1 MSRIR
6 AVIFDWA
13 GTVVDYGS
21 RAPVNAFLELFAR
34 HGVTATVEQARGPM
48 GAHKREHIREMLAM
62 PEIAAAWQA
71 RQGRAPSEA
80 DLDQLY
86 KEFIPLQTEV
96 IARHADVLPHV
107 PAAMSELRRR
117 GIKVGST
124 TGYTREMTTAL
135 VAAAAAGGFAPDAI
149 VCADEV
155 PAGRPAPWM
164 ALEAAKRMDTWP
176 VRACVKI
183 GDTLADIAEG
193 RNAGM
198 WSIGITKTGNEL
210 GLAEAEADALP
221 AAELRRRL
229 AEADWRFRRAGAH
242 DVIESL
248 AALPALLDS
257 IEAALARGQTP

>member
-1 MSRIR
+1 MSRIK

-21 RAPVNAFLELFAR
+21 RAPVQAFFDLFSR
-34 HGVTATVEQARGPM
+34 NGVTATVEQARGPM
-48 GAHKREHIREMLAM
+48 GAHKREHIRAMLAM
-62 PEIAAAWQA
+62 PAIASAWQSKH
-71 RQGRAPSEA
+71 GRAPVEA
-80 DLDQLY
+80 DLDRLY
-86 KEFIPLQTEV
+86 QEFIPLQTEV
-96 IARHADVLPHV
+96 IGRHTDVLPHV
-107 PAAMSELRRR
+107 PEAMRELRRR

-124 TGYTREMTTAL
+124 TGYTREMTGAL
-135 VAAAAAGGFAPDAI
+135 VAAAAAGGFAPDAV

-155 PAGRPAPWM
+155 PAGRPSPWM
-164 ALEAAKRMDTWP
+164 AVEAARRMDTWP
-176 VRACVKI
+176 MRACVKI

-198 WSIGITKTGNEL
+198 WSIGVTKTGNEL
-210 GLAEAEADALP
+210 GLSEAEADALP
-221 AAELRRRL
+221 APDLARRL

-257 IEAALARGQTP
+257 IEAAMARGQTP

>member
-21 RAPVNAFLELFAR
+21 RAPVNAFLELFSR
-34 HGVTATVEQARGPM
+34 HGVTATAGQARQPM

-62 PEIAAAWQA
+62 PAIAQAWQS
-71 RQGRAPSEA
+71 RHGRAPGEA

-86 KEFIPLQTEV
+86 REFIPLQTEV
-96 IARHADVLPHV
+96 IARHADIIPHV
-107 PAAMSELRRR
+107 PEAMRELRRR

-124 TGYTREMTTAL
+124 TGYTREMTGAL
-135 VAAAAAGGFAPDAI
+135 VAAAARGGFAPDAV

-155 PAGRPAPWM
+155 PEGRPAPWM
-164 ALEAAKRMDTWP
+164 ALEAARRMNAWP
-176 VRACVKI
+176 VRACVKV

-198 WSIGITKTGNEL
+198 WSIGVTRTGNEL
-210 GLAEAEADALP
+210 GLSESEAEAMP
-221 AAELRRRL
+221 GAELRARL
-229 AEADWRFRRAGAH
+229 ADADWRFRRAGAH

-248 AALPALLDS
+248 AELPALLDS
-257 IEAALARGQTP
+257 IESALARGQTP

>member
-1 MSRIR
+1 MIRIK

-34 HGVTATVEQARGPM
+34 HGVNASVEQARAPM
-48 GAHKREHIREMLAM
+48 GAHKREHIRAMLAM
-62 PEIAAAWQA
+62 PAIAAAWQSKH
-71 RQGRAPSEA
+71 GRAPGEP

-86 KEFIPLQTEV
+86 QEFIPLQTEV
-96 IARHADVLPHV
+96 IARHTDVIPHV
-107 PAAMSELRRR
+107 PEAMRELRRR
-117 GIKVGST
+117 GIRVGST
-124 TGYTREMTTAL
+124 TGYTREMTSAL
-135 VAAAAAGGFAPDAI
+135 VAAAAQGGFAPDAV

-155 PAGRPAPWM
+155 PEGRPAPWM
-164 ALEAAKRMDTWP
+164 ALEAARRLNAWP
-176 VRACVKI
+176 MRACVKI
-183 GDTLADIAEG
+183 GDTVADIAEG

-198 WSIGITKTGNEL
+198 WSVGLTRTGNEL
-210 GLAEAEADALP
+210 GLSEAEAASLPEAALR
-221 AAELRRRL
+221 ARL

-242 DVIESL
+242 EVIESL

>member
-1 MSRIR
+1 MSGVK

-21 RAPVNAFLELFAR
+21 RAPVQAFLELFAR
-34 HGVTATVEQARGPM
+34 HGVTASVEQARGPM

-62 PEIAAAWQA
+62 PAIASAWQA
-71 RQGRAPSEA
+71 RHGRAPNGA

-96 IARHADVLPHV
+96 IARHTDIIPHV
-107 PAAMSELRRR
+107 SEAVRELRRR

-124 TGYTREMTTAL
+124 TGYTREMTGAL
-135 VAAAAAGGFAPDAI
+135 VAAAAAGGFTPDAV

-155 PAGRPAPWM
+155 PAGRPSPWM
-164 ALEAAKRMDTWP
+164 ALEAARRMDVWP
-176 VRACVKI
+176 LRACIKI

-198 WSIGITKTGNEL
+198 WSIGVTKTGNEL
-210 GLAEAEADALP
+210 GLARGEADALP
-221 AAELRRRL
+221 APELARRL
-229 AEADWRFRRAGAH
+229 DESGWRFRRAGAH
-242 DVIESL
+242 EVIESL